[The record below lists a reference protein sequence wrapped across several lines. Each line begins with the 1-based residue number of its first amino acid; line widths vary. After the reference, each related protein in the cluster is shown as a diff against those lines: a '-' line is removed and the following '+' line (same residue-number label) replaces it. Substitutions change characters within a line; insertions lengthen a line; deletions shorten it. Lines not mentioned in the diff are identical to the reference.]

1 MQGNKQSKLCPAF
14 CRKKGI
20 KKHIHLTCQVIM
32 LTFQIMSQVFRF
44 LLASAWHTWPWPRIG
59 VGI

>member
-32 LTFQIMSQVFRF
+32 LTFQIMSCQIFV
-44 LLASAWHTWPWPRIG
+44 SKCNGTHWPWPHIG